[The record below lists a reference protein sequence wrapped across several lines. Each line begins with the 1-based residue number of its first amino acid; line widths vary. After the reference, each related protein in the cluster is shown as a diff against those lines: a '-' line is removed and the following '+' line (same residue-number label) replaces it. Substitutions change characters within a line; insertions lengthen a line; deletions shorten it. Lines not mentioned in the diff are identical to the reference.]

1 MTDWSHRSLPAAQPV
16 TACGRQA
23 VIFGFIISVVVKSVP
38 HIR

>member
-1 MTDWSHRSLPAAQPV
+1 V